1 MIGPGKGICPSL
13 GQLQPFSEIN
23 LELEEKGSFFLEVLC
38 EWGLPAAIFFHE
50 GVHEEHLSPIKP
62 EARSI
67 PGLPSY
73 VIQ

>member
-1 MIGPGKGICPSL
+1 M
-13 GQLQPFSEIN
+13 
-23 LELEEKGSFFLEVLC
+23 ELEEKGSFFLEVLC

-50 GVHEEHLSPIKP
+50 GVHEDVHEEHLSPIKP
-62 EARSI
+62 EAKSI